1 MISSLTNIVA
11 RRDLLQELVVS
22 ELRRS
27 VAGSK
32 LGWLWWFFDPV
43 LMMLVYWGI
52 VAGLFGRGS
61 EAYAPYPLFLFCALV
76 TWKHFATAVS
86 RALTLLRGN
95 ERLIKSVAFPTVVLP
110 LSVVFSGFV
119 YFLAGFAMLLVAVLI
134 WPSPNHSGSYGWVL
148 QVFPLMA
155 FQLAITAGVCM
166 AMSCYGA
173 LLQDLRLFVTHVL
186 RVGFYLSPGL
196 YGIDVIERKLS
207 TSVEAPW
214 GDALYVAYMAN
225 PFALLI
231 SGYRDAVMFGAPV
244 PWEWWLALTAE
255 SLLVLWGGY
264 RIYQHHD
271 RRVIKFL

>member
-1 MISSLTNIVA
+1 M
-11 RRDLLQELVVS
+11 
-22 ELRRS
+22 
-27 VAGSK
+27 
-32 LGWLWWFFDPV
+32 
-43 LMMLVYWGI
+43 
-52 VAGLFGRGS
+52 
-61 EAYAPYPLFLFCALV
+61 
-76 TWKHFATAVS
+76 
-86 RALTLLRGN
+86 
-95 ERLIKSVAFPTVVLP
+95 VLP

-134 WPSPNHSGSYGWVL
+134 WPSPHHSGGYWAVL
-148 QVFPLMA
+148 QVVPLMA

-196 YGIDVIERKLS
+196 YGIDAIERKLAS
-207 TSVEAPW
+207 AVAAPW
-214 GDALYVAYMAN
+214 GDLLYTAYMAN

-231 SGYRDAVMFGAPV
+231 SGYREAVMFGAAV
-244 PWEWWLALTAE
+244 PWQWWLALTAE
-255 SLLVLWGGY
+255 SALVLWGGY